1 MLTIPYND
9 LIGICLYLGFILAIG
24 LPVILLK
31 AYGNLP
37 FEITRK
43 LYHIVITLSILP
55 LVKFFN
61 AWYMAVLAAL
71 LLVLLAYPLLA
82 LLENSSLFRRIAVER
97 DSGEFKSSL
106 IIVQVSIALLIF
118 IFWGLHGES
127 WKYIAVV
134 AVMAWGL
141 GDAAA
146 ALVGKSIGRRR
157 IVHPRIEGA
166 KTYEGTLAM
175 FTVAGLMIFLTLL
188 IYSGQSWQLS
198 FLVATLVA
206 PVSATVEL
214 FSRRGM
220 DTLTVPI
227 STGLAVLT
235 LISLFSSLGV

>member
-1 MLTIPYND
+1 MLYND
-9 LIGICLYLGFILAIG
+9 LVGIGLYLGFIIAIG

-37 FEITRK
+37 FEVTRK
-43 LYHIVITLSILP
+43 LYHIVIVLSILP
-55 LVKFFN
+55 LVKVFS
-61 AWYMAVLAAL
+61 AWYMAVLAAF
-71 LLVLLAYPLLA
+71 LLVLIAYPALA
-82 LLENSSLFRRIAVER
+82 LFGRSTVFRRIAVER
-97 DSGEFKSSL
+97 GSGEFKRSL
-106 IIVQVSIALLIF
+106 VIVQASIALLIF
-118 IFWGLHGES
+118 AFWGLLGES

-146 ALVGKSIGRRR
+146 ALVGKAIGRRR
-157 IVHPRIEGA
+157 ILHPRIEGV

-175 FTVAGLMIFLTLL
+175 FTVAGLTIFLTLL
-188 IYSGQSWQLS
+188 IYAGQPWQAS
-198 FLVATLVA
+198 FIVAALVA

-214 FSRRGM
+214 FSNRGM

-235 LISLFSSLGV
+235 LMSLLPYLGV